1 MPILIFVRQPSYR
14 AVLPVQRPR
23 PRRAAALNG
32 GFGQTPY
39 DAADITSPHMAAW
52 NPLNWSPDVEL
63 NVYRDRIVAR
73 IRDLVRNDGWASGA
87 ITRVLDNAIG
97 GTFRPI
103 TKRDYRSLRVRT
115 GYSFDAMW
123 AEELAREID
132 AHWRCWAEDED
143 RFCDAGC
150 RLTFTQMMWVSAT
163 QSILIQW
170 GTFSGVTDNGLTN
183 GIYECSAGIG
193 VSWPIAFSTL
203 FIALAGNATDVT
215 GYGQQEQ
222 AWIWSSNVSGG
233 KFSVACR
240 TQNATMTGSYIAIG
254 MA

>member
-1 MPILIFVRQPSYR
+1 MQLAIASNTVSEASRDIMPTSGTPGWLTDGNPATGVPASGDAACNMNMIMAEIIQPILDAGLTLDATDWGQLS
-14 AVLPVQRPR
+14 
-23 PRRAAALNG
+23 AAIKILIQKG
-32 GFGQTPY
+32 IT
-39 DAADITSPHMAAW
+39 AAD
-52 NPLNWSPDVEL
+52 L
-63 NVYRDRIVAR
+63 VA
-73 IRDLVRNDGWASGA
+73 
-87 ITRVLDNAIG
+87 LDQIACQQ
-97 GTFRPI
+97 GTN
-103 TKRDYRSLRVRT
+103 
-115 GYSFDAMW
+115 GY
-123 AEELAREID
+123 LKIP
-132 AHWRCWAEDED
+132 
-143 RFCDAGC
+143 
-150 RLTFTQMMWVSAT
+150 VSAT

-170 GTFSGVTDNGLTN
+170 GTFTGVTDNGPTN
-183 GIYECSAGIG
+183 GIYECSAGIV

>member
-1 MPILIFVRQPSYR
+1 MQLAIAPNTVSEANRDIMPTAGTPGWLTDGNPATGVPASGDAACVANMIMAEIIQPILD
-14 AVLPVQRPR
+14 AGLT
-23 PRRAAALNG
+23 L
-32 GFGQTPY
+32 
-39 DAADITSPHMAAW
+39 DAADWGQLSAAIKILVQKGITAAS
-52 NPLNWSPDVEL
+52 L
-63 NVYRDRIVAR
+63 VA
-73 IRDLVRNDGWASGA
+73 
-87 ITRVLDNAIG
+87 LDQIACQQ
-97 GTFRPI
+97 GTN
-103 TKRDYRSLRVRT
+103 
-115 GYSFDAMW
+115 GY
-123 AEELAREID
+123 LKIP
-132 AHWRCWAEDED
+132 
-143 RFCDAGC
+143 
-150 RLTFTQMMWVSAT
+150 VSAT

-170 GTFSGVTDNGLTN
+170 GTFSGVTDNGPTN